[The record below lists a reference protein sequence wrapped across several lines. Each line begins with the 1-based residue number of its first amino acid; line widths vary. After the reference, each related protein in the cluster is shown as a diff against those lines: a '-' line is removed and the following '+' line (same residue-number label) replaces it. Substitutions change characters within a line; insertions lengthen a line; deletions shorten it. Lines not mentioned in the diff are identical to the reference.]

1 MTNDLTEYPHIE
13 PIKLVAVDAAL
24 ERIDPNCRVGLY
36 SDIIRKELERALY
49 DQLSDEQ
56 NTLRYLWASE
66 LRKLNNFLKRLQG
79 KPPTPERLRL
89 RISELHE
96 VTKHFLNARLNI
108 SGDHGIGLA
117 ELDLGSPNVLDE
129 LRKAIYHTR
138 AVHRR
143 KPGGGHH
150 RSLHDVTNAV
160 RRVYRRASGKKPTLT
175 STTSAERLPRQMNFY
190 EELLLESIKV
200 IKPRLT
206 LNGARELDRA
216 ATGQRL
222 KPPK

>member
-1 MTNDLTEYPHIE
+1 MTNGLTEYPHIE
-13 PIKLVAVDAAL
+13 PTKLVAVEAAL
-24 ERIDPNCRVGLY
+24 LRINPKCYVGLY
-36 SDIIRKELERALY
+36 SEIIRKELERALY

-56 NTLRYLWASE
+56 NTLRYLWGGE

-79 KPPTPERLRL
+79 QPPTPERLRL

-96 VTKHFLNARLNI
+96 VTKHFLNARLKI
-108 SGDHGIGLA
+108 SGNSKIGLA
-117 ELDLGSPNVLDE
+117 ELNLGSPNDLDE
-129 LRKAIYHTR
+129 LKKAIYHTR
-138 AVHRR
+138 AVHRE

-160 RRVYRRASGKKPTLT
+160 RRVYTQASGKKPTLT
-175 STTSAERLPRQMNFY
+175 SDTSAARLPRQMNFY

-200 IKPRLT
+200 IKPHMT

-222 KPPK
+222 KALK